1 MRRIHFILLFVVFSL
16 ASNAQI
22 QNLYEM
28 SQGKLQY
35 SRILFDNN
43 SLWGYFYLYELDVM
57 KDSTK
62 MEYIVLDKN
71 LNRLYN
77 GTFNAIKYKDQVFSS
92 YLTKY
97 ENCILMGKN
106 LVLDI
111 SVHKGGATSG
121 YSLVHNSNRIIN
133 LQEDTVSEEYIYRYY
148 DKKFILVPSTALSYS
163 NRNDS
168 LGNKILVDP
177 IHGGGKSGF
186 LIRRV
191 GGLIYMTR
199 NQSDIRFYSADREFK
214 WQYNFDS
221 IPAKRSNY
229 MKIKKHTSIE
239 YLFMDSLR
247 LYFLETTYNNS
258 DKDLAYQFI
267 ALDINTGQK
276 SAEYCIQTD
285 TTQYFHSLN
294 FRLLGDTI
302 AIYGRHYHNP
312 KLNKGSYYNG
322 CYRILLD
329 KNCRVIDKDYNTW
342 ADVSTPE
349 ITISNKLKINKTRKI
364 TALNTMLMFDDGS
377 MSVVNRAYK
386 SQFFLASLISAFSLG
401 IINVDAAY
409 YKDLYFIN
417 INRNFEPAG
426 IVTAPMNKS
435 KLSDN
440 YLFAQYHDNNMA
452 AVVCYKNL
460 IKKGIDYETE
470 LVINTIK
477 NNEGMTERI
486 PLTSANKYVILPNP
500 AKDGYI
506 MLNEFNEKDKYNQI
520 RLERLNN

>member
-1 MRRIHFILLFVVFSL
+1 MFSL

-71 LNRLYN
+71 LNKLYN
-77 GTFNAIKYKDQVFSS
+77 GTFSAVKYKDQIFSS
-92 YLTKY
+92 YLTRY
-97 ENCILMGKN
+97 ENCILMGKD

-111 SVHKGGATSG
+111 SVLKGSASTG

-133 LQEDTVSEEYIYRYY
+133 LQKDSVSEEYIYRYY
-148 DKKFILVPSTALSYS
+148 EKKFIPVPSTALSYT

-168 LGNKILVDP
+168 VGNRILVDP
-177 IHGGGKSGF
+177 IQGDGERGF
-186 LIRRV
+186 LIRRY
-191 GGLIYMTR
+191 GGIYTAR
-199 NQSDIRFYSADREFK
+199 NQRDVRFYSADREFK
-214 WQYNFDS
+214 WQYTFDS
-221 IPAKRSNY
+221 VPAKISQYR
-229 MKIKKHTSIE
+229 KIKKHKTID

-247 LYFLETTYNNS
+247 LYFLEKTYDNY
-258 DKDLAYQFI
+258 DRDLMYQLI

-294 FRLLGDTI
+294 FRQLGDTI

-329 KNCRVIDKDYNTW
+329 RNCREIDKDYNTW

-349 ITISNKLKINKTRKI
+349 NMISNKLKINKTRKGL
-364 TALNTMLMFDDGS
+364 ALNTMLMFEDGS
-377 MSVVNRAYK
+377 LVVVNRAYK
-386 SQFFLASLISAFSLG
+386 TQSVVASLFFAFSLG

-417 INRNFEPAG
+417 INKNFEPAG
-426 IVTAPMNKS
+426 IATVPMNKS
-435 KLSDN
+435 MYLSDN
-440 YLFAQYHDNNMA
+440 YLFSQYHANNMA
-452 AVVCYKNL
+452 AVVCYKNQ
-460 IKKGIDYETE
+460 IKTGIDFESE

-477 NNEGMTERI
+477 NNEVMTERI
-486 PLTSANKYVILPNP
+486 PLTSANKYLIIPNP

-506 MLNEFNEKDKYNQI
+506 MLNEYNEKDKYNQI